1 MSKSLNNFTTIKDAL
16 KKYDPAVIRLWVISS
31 HYRSIIGY
39 SGKALEQAKENL
51 RKISDWVSNLK
62 DLAAAKSDSSSEI
75 DFTHIY
81 KKRFEEAMDDDL
93 NTPIALAVIY
103 ELITETNRLLAENKL
118 SVATAK
124 NILGYWEKINKVFG
138 LIIEAKG
145 EIPAGIQK
153 IGEERKMARDSKDF
167 PKSDELRDR
176 LAELGY
182 AIEDL
187 KDNNYSIKKK

>member
-1 MSKSLNNFTTIKDAL
+1 
-16 KKYDPAVIRLWVISS
+16 
-31 HYRSIIGY
+31 
-39 SGKALEQAKENL
+39 
-51 RKISDWVSNLK
+51 
-62 DLAAAKSDSSSEI
+62 
-75 DFTHIY
+75 
-81 KKRFEEAMDDDL
+81 MDDDL